1 MKKIT
6 LLLLLVSIL
15 ISCNNSVKEIEVDRK
30 AGEWVKTGVKYS
42 IGSDADV
49 AIVKKMLSSHV
60 SLDAEG
66 VFSSIGD
73 TLKYYPHNRKSSI
86 KMDVN
91 MLKDYFSQYDSIQK
105 NILYYLPYN
114 VETWT
119 GSIVQVG
126 AVETRFNKNGT
137 IEKDRIINKFFIGN
151 DGLVHTIR
159 EWNAE
164 W

>member
-6 LLLLLVSIL
+6 LLLFALVL
-15 ISCNNSVKEIEVDRK
+15 ISCNNSVKEIEIDRK
-30 AGEWVKTGVKYS
+30 AGKWVKTGVKYS

-49 AIVKKMLSSHV
+49 AIIKKMLSSHV

-66 VFSSIGD
+66 VFSSISD
-73 TLKYYPHNRKSSI
+73 TLTYYPHNMKSSI
-86 KMDVN
+86 KMNVN

-105 NILYYLPYN
+105 KVLCYLPYN
-114 VETWT
+114 VESWSE
-119 GSIVQVG
+119 SIVQVG

-137 IEKDRIINKFFIGN
+137 IEKDRIIDKFFIDN

-159 EWNAE
+159 EWKAD

>member
-1 MKKIT
+1 MKGALDATIESCRPQVNCTEAIEAIIRILEKLFIFVD
-6 LLLLLVSIL
+6 LLCVFGR
-15 ISCNNSVKEIEVDRK
+15 V
-30 AGEWVKTGVKYS
+30 WF
-42 IGSDADV
+42 
-49 AIVKKMLSSHV
+49 SSHV
-60 SLDAEG
+60 SLDADG
-66 VFSSIGD
+66 VFSSISD
-73 TLKYYPHNRKSSI
+73 TLTYYPHNMKSSI

-105 NILYYLPYN
+105 EILYYLPYN

-137 IEKDRIINKFFIGN
+137 IEKERMIDKFFIGK
-151 DGLVHTIR
+151 DGLVHTMR
-159 EWNAE
+159 QWNAD

>member
-6 LLLLLVSIL
+6 LVLVIASFI
-15 ISCNNSVKEIEVDRK
+15 ISCNNSVKEIEIDRK

-49 AIVKKMLSSHV
+49 AIIKKMLSSHV

-66 VFSSIGD
+66 VFSSIPD
-73 TLKYYPHNRKSSI
+73 TLTYYPHNMKSSI

-91 MLKDYFSQYDSIQK
+91 MLKNYFAQYDSIQK
-105 NILYYLPYN
+105 QVLYYLPYN
-114 VETWT
+114 VDTWT

-137 IEKDRIINKFFIGN
+137 IERDRIIDKFFIGK
-151 DGLVHTIR
+151 DGLIHTIR
-159 EWNAE
+159 EWSAD